1 MLAYQLK
8 LETVQILT
16 ELICL
21 LSSDGAFGDPES
33 SLEIQEKIT
42 KPGYDR
48 GFVQTSQNI
57 TEPFFRIR
65 ERSEVA
71 ENGQLADILIK
82 LTSSCIIV
90 KC

>member
-1 MLAYQLK
+1 LLISYSWS
-8 LETVQILT
+8 TVQILT

-48 GFVQTSQNI
+48 GFVQTPQNI
-57 TEPFFRIR
+57 TEPFSTTEDTRK
-65 ERSEVA
+65 VQKMA
-71 ENGQLADILIK
+71 K
-82 LTSSCIIV
+82 
-90 KC
+90 